1 MNRISDNMW
10 NKSKKLKNI
19 DMVPMIL
26 GILTVLMGYFA
37 WGLWTISYKAS
48 LYKHLSLLFTL
59 MTVCLYIALNI
70 LIMRCSSKRE
80 LSEQMLSVS
89 IIGAALFFIL
99 LMTNAKIQI
108 AQKKYYVILIELLW
122 MIALTGGAI
131 YVWYKNQFTIKKHIL
146 KKLQSYK
153 YLFFLLI
160 TVFIFLIE
168 PDARQFKWDGLLYYL
183 TCGKLDIG
191 SLSSLAV
198 YGHVAQ
204 TYGMLNGLGVLITG
218 NVAITMIALNCLFM
232 FFSICA
238 FYGLLKIMIPRR
250 KEWEY
255 VLFTSVYAYSPF
267 LLGMVYYHSLDFLCQ
282 CFFPIVLYYLYQNKW
297 IYFAICSLLFCFTKE
312 PAIVIYG
319 MMCVGVVIQDFILDS
334 KRTYWERVRRSL
346 KRKKYY
352 IMIMPGILWIA
363 TYKMLG
369 PWSAGEGSFSI
380 DWGYVIEK
388 LKVLYIFNFNW
399 VFSIVLMVGLLFVI
413 ISRKHS
419 MWIFIFPVL
428 CSQIGFTI
436 FSCLFKTVNHIR
448 YTDTN
453 QVALYSSGIIL
464 LCCFSKIISR
474 SFSIIMGTLLLLSN
488 FFTFDPITKVCF
500 PVYCIGS
507 RQMVTTMDKAT
518 PFGDGMIYNRQMLG
532 MERVI
537 SYALEDALEEGRVV
551 LFPTL
556 ADSTYFFD
564 GMAVVRSFVEDFQIE
579 YEYWNPLKKHR
590 EPMLSEGMQRFQ
602 VYQLAEDPNWENL
615 EAVIEGEVNLLYMS
629 FAGEQYVEEIQKR
642 YRILE
647 EETYRYRGWE
657 MNRICFEM
665 D

>member
-10 NKSKKLKNI
+10 NQSKKLKNI

-282 CFFPIVLYYLYQNKW
+282 CFFPI
-297 IYFAICSLLFCFTKE
+297 
-312 PAIVIYG
+312 YG
-319 MMCVGVVIQDFILDS
+319 
-334 KRTYWERVRRSL
+334 
-346 KRKKYY
+346 
-352 IMIMPGILWIA
+352 
-363 TYKMLG
+363 
-369 PWSAGEGSFSI
+369 
-380 DWGYVIEK
+380 
-388 LKVLYIFNFNW
+388 
-399 VFSIVLMVGLLFVI
+399 
-413 ISRKHS
+413 
-419 MWIFIFPVL
+419 
-428 CSQIGFTI
+428 
-436 FSCLFKTVNHIR
+436 
-448 YTDTN
+448 
-453 QVALYSSGIIL
+453 
-464 LCCFSKIISR
+464 
-474 SFSIIMGTLLLLSN
+474 
-488 FFTFDPITKVCF
+488 
-500 PVYCIGS
+500 
-507 RQMVTTMDKAT
+507 KA
-518 PFGDGMIYNRQMLG
+518 
-532 MERVI
+532 
-537 SYALEDALEEGRVV
+537 
-551 LFPTL
+551 
-556 ADSTYFFD
+556 
-564 GMAVVRSFVEDFQIE
+564 
-579 YEYWNPLKKHR
+579 
-590 EPMLSEGMQRFQ
+590 
-602 VYQLAEDPNWENL
+602 
-615 EAVIEGEVNLLYMS
+615 S
-629 FAGEQYVEEIQKR
+629 FACTPRSKHF
-642 YRILE
+642 
-647 EETYRYRGWE
+647 
-657 MNRICFEM
+657 ICRNP
-665 D
+665 